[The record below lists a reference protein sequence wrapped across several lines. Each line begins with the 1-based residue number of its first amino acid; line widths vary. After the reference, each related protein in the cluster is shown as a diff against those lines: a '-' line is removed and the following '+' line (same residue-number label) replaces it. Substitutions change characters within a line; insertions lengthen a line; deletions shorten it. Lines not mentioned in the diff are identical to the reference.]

1 MFVEIT
7 DPDKAAEL
15 YSAGLLWDSYMG
27 GEKKRAERWRL
38 DMIRHWIRSGTTFR
52 FFVFLEE

>member
-1 MFVEIT
+1 MFVQII

-27 GEKKRAERWRL
+27 GEKKPAERWRP
-38 DMIRHWIRSGTTFR
+38 DMLRHWIGAGTMFR
-52 FFVFLEE
+52 FFIFLEE